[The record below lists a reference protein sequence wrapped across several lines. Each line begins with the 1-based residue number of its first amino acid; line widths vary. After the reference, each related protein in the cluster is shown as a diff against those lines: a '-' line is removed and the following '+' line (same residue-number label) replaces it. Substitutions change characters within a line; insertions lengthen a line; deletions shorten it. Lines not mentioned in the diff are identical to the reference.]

1 MDTLG
6 WGLVKQELGGRVL
19 RRPQFWGHVQSTY
32 PLIVKRSPQFWGNF
46 GDVAK
51 RCAQM

>member
-1 MDTLG
+1 M
-6 WGLVKQELGGRVL
+6 

-46 GDVAK
+46 GAILGTSQKDVR
-51 RCAQM
+51 RCD